1 MMFKRLRKNLSPID
15 QPELMRYRIRLA
27 GVLIIAFF
35 VVLVLWLIAAVVT
48 KVILN
53 FESSYP
59 FTLDIGLIA
68 MLSFLGSGSLWLIS
82 HHRLGRAGYL
92 LATTFFVFATLGL
105 VLFPEALYV
114 MSATY
119 LISILTAG
127 ALVGG
132 GSTFLFAFGGSVAIS
147 VNWVHTWN
155 TPPNPVSGF
164 QPSISL
170 LVLGSQI
177 LLFIGTAAILYS
189 LSNQA
194 RHTIDHLHEQ
204 ADRLVDLAQTDPLTA
219 LPNRR
224 YFIELLE
231 REFAR
236 ARRYYR
242 PLTLLYLDLDEFKE
256 LNDRHGHLFGDEIL
270 RGASRSLKAV
280 LRSTD
285 LLARIGGDEF
295 AVLLPET
302 NLRGAQNVASKLRR
316 ALMAFG
322 QQISPIIPPLT
333 FCGGISQLREGD
345 ASIDDI
351 LARADSAQYL
361 AKELGKDDTRT
372 EMDLEASTRVDP
384 R

>member
-1 MMFKRLRKNLSPID
+1 MLFKRLRENLSPRD
-15 QPELMRYRIRLA
+15 QPELLRYRIRLA
-27 GVLIIAFF
+27 RVLIIAFF

-48 KVILN
+48 KVIFN

-59 FTLDIGLIA
+59 FALDFGSIV
-68 MLSFLGSGSLWLIS
+68 MLSFLGAGSLWLTA
-82 HHRLGRAGYL
+82 HRRLGTAGYL

-127 ALVGG
+127 ALVGS
-132 GSTFLFAFGGSVAIS
+132 GSPFLFAFGGSVAIS
-147 VNWVHTWN
+147 VIWVQTWD
-155 TPPNPVSGF
+155 TPLNPFSGF

-177 LLFIGTAAILYS
+177 LLFVGTAAILYS
-189 LSNQA
+189 LSNQV
-194 RHTIDHLHEQ
+194 RNTIDHLHEQ
-204 ADRLVDLAQTDPLTA
+204 ADRLVNLAQTDPLTA

-236 ARRYYR
+236 ARRYHR

-302 NLRGAQNVASKLRR
+302 NLAGAQNVASKLRR

-322 QQISPIIPPLT
+322 KQISPMIPPLT
-333 FCGGISQLREGD
+333 FCGGISHLREGD
-345 ASIDDI
+345 TSIDDM
-351 LARADSAQYL
+351 LGRADSAQYL
-361 AKELGKDDTRT
+361 AKETGKDDTRT
-372 EMDLEASTRVDP
+372 EIDLEASTRVDP
-384 R
+384 